1 MGNFERL
8 SVLVIVVIIVLI
20 VVIALVQ
27 LTSDETEPGTEGT
40 SMLLV
45 QQPEQGPRKV
55 DIPVDPPGPKP
66 FDQHVKD
73 KLGVNPPP
81 PPPPPVDPEPR
92 PAPEAPAAAEP
103 KIHVVR
109 PGQTIARIARDYF
122 PTSVTKGTDAILKA
136 NPQVD
141 PARMAVG
148 SKLVI
153 PPLDA
158 KAPAEVVSVAA
169 ERPAAPAPTD
179 LKPGSTY
186 VTKRGDTLAAISKRA
201 YGRTD
206 RWQDIWLANYEALG
220 DNVDRPTAGTRLRI
234 P

>member
-27 LTSDETEPGTEGT
+27 LTSDGTEPGTEGT
-40 SMLLV
+40 STLLA
-45 QQPEQGPRKV
+45 QKPEQGPKKV
-55 DIPVDPPGPKP
+55 DLPVDPPGPKT

-73 KLGVNPPP
+73 RLGGNVPPP
-81 PPPPPVDPEPR
+81 PPPVPVDPEPR
-92 PAPEAPAAAEP
+92 PEPEAPRAPEP
-103 KIHVVR
+103 KIHVVQ
-109 PGQTIARIARDYF
+109 PGQTIAKIAREYF

-148 SKLVI
+148 AKLVI
-153 PPLDA
+153 PPLDG
-158 KAPAEVVSVAA
+158 KAPTATVAA
-169 ERPAAPAPTD
+169 DRPAAPAPSD

-186 VTKRGDTLAAISKRA
+186 VTKRGDTLAAISQRA